1 VASDGERPVKR
12 ALLQFGVGIAG
23 FVLVLVQ
30 WPFRWV
36 SDALDMPLDR
46 LHDYAER
53 HLREPQR

>member
-1 VASDGERPVKR
+1 VKR

-23 FVLVLVQ
+23 FVLALVQ